1 MSELKEW
8 LKNRKSKPRNIKE
21 LSEIF
26 KDVPY
31 KTVSGWVHQDKVP
44 AKAEL
49 RKKLYLITKIDKY
62 MPEEAKKEDFKNIQ
76 IALYTLIEKLEPFI
90 ESKSLRDYLRKK
102 INKNDMA
109 YLSSLLEALLDE
121 KRFQMWISFQKLNI
135 NGGIKKNG
143 KNNL

>member
-102 INKNDMA
+102 INKNDIA

-121 KRFQMWISFQKLNI
+121 KRFQMWVSFQKLNI
-135 NGGIKKNG
+135 NGRIKKNG